1 MHEARVAARMTS
13 FWPGI
18 DELRSQI
25 DAQLQGFLS
34 ARRREL
40 EEAGDLID
48 EISRVIESGGKRL
61 RPAFCYWG
69 YRGAGGEHSDDIV
82 RAASSLELLHTF
94 AIVHDDIMD
103 TSRERRGAPTSYA
116 VHGVNVALLV
126 GDLALVLADEAIMG
140 SGFDRIT
147 LAGAFEAYS
156 RMRQEVIAGQYLDLV
171 AAGKP
176 DITEAEARRV
186 ALLKSGRYSIQEP
199 LTIGAALAGA
209 SSDFKRGLSDFGEPL
224 GEAFQ
229 QRDDL
234 LGTFGDPVSVGKP
247 IDSDIREGKRH
258 VLYAKALAGLHGS
271 ERATLEELW
280 GGGDALA
287 DEDVR
292 ALRMLLESSG
302 ARAGTEALLQ
312 TLAATALVRLEQIS
326 IDPDAG
332 AALRELALEA
342 TDRQS

>member
-1 MHEARVAARMTS
+1 MTS

-18 DELRSQI
+18 DELRALI
-25 DAQLQGFLS
+25 DAQLREFLL

-126 GDLALVLADEAIMG
+126 GDLALVLADEAIMA
-140 SGFDRIT
+140 SGFDQTT

-176 DITEAEARRV
+176 GITEAEARRV

-209 SSDFKRGLSDFGEPL
+209 SSDFKRELSDFGEPL

-234 LGTFGDPVSVGKP
+234 LGTFGDPVSLGKP

-258 VLYAKALAGLHGS
+258 VLYAKALAGLHGF
-271 ERATLEELW
+271 ERATLEKLW
-280 GGGDALA
+280 GGGDELA

-292 ALRMLLESSG
+292 ALRKLLESSG
-302 ARAGTEALLQ
+302 ARDGTEALLQ
-312 TLAATALVRLEQIS
+312 TLAATALGRLEQIS
-326 IDPDAG
+326 IDRDAG